1 VAKLPEVGAKTAEA
15 RRRHQSGIPQL
26 KNAAFVTFA
35 LIVIL
40 VLWFAPTKLD
50 AKVGEFT
57 GEDYLQ
63 QCTSTDPNSKPK
75 NDLEQAMAVYC
86 VGYIDAAV
94 TMIALMDGRS
104 FCLPKG
110 TTPQNIITA
119 TTAFLQAHPDQKQ
132 QLLART
138 MIAALQS
145 QWPCKV

>member
-1 VAKLPEVGAKTAEA
+1 
-15 RRRHQSGIPQL
+15 L
-26 KNAAFVTFA
+26 KNAFVIFA
-35 LIVIL
+35 LIVTL
-40 VLWFAPTKLD
+40 TLWFAPTKLD

>member
-1 VAKLPEVGAKTAEA
+1 
-15 RRRHQSGIPQL
+15 L
-26 KNAAFVTFA
+26 KKPALVIFA
-35 LIVIL
+35 LIVTL

-63 QCTSTDPNSKPK
+63 QCTSTDPSRKPRD
-75 NDLEQAMAVYC
+75 DLEQAMAVYC

-110 TTPQNIITA
+110 TTPQDIITA

>member
-1 VAKLPEVGAKTAEA
+1 MRGIA
-15 RRRHQSGIPQL
+15 RL
-26 KNAAFVTFA
+26 KNASVVFA
-35 LIVIL
+35 LIVTL
-40 VLWFAPTKLD
+40 TLWFAPTKLD

-63 QCTSTDPNSKPK
+63 QCTSTDPNRKPG

-94 TMIALMDGRS
+94 TMIAFMDGRS

-110 TTPQNIITA
+110 TTPQDILTA

-132 QLLART
+132 DLLART
-138 MIAALQS
+138 MVAAVQS
-145 QWPCKV
+145 QWPCKL